1 MEIEASR
8 YHATFVAKPIKAG
21 EFLKTVSE
29 MLSAV
34 RRQRRWPRKRV
45 VGGFRVTAAGRTAA
59 VVDVSY
65 GGLRLELPDRGS
77 LPKTFDVE
85 VAGIGLH
92 LEVEPVWSYP
102 SHETGGT
109 VCGAAISRRAHP
121 RRPHLARHRRS
132 LVGVSRVSEESP
144 NPEPDHEPRP
154 SAKNLIN

>member
-1 MEIEASR
+1 M
-8 YHATFVAKPIKAG
+8 
-21 EFLKTVSE
+21 
-29 MLSAV
+29 
-34 RRQRRWPRKRV
+34 
-45 VGGFRVTAAGRTAA
+45 TAAGRTAA

-109 VCGAAISRRAHP
+109 VCGAAIAGEHTAA
-121 RRPHLARHRRS
+121 ARTWRDIVDR
-132 LVGVSRVSEESP
+132 L
-144 NPEPDHEPRP
+144 
-154 SAKNLIN
+154 SA